1 VKRNALKNIA
11 KGRNVMPVKI
21 IPPTPSAYTYPLLIK
36 HLLHSPMTRAPD
48 QEIVYRDLRRR
59 TYREFRERIG
69 RLASGLSQIGVEQG
83 DVVAVLEWDSDRY
96 HECYFAIPMMG
107 AVMQTVNVSL
117 IPEDIAYTIVDSG
130 ATTILFNADFLPL
143 VEKLQPYLKAV
154 KSYVLMHDRPEP
166 PKTESPVKAEY
177 EALLSIGSPYF
188 PFPDFDENAVA
199 TIFHTTG
206 TTGRPKGVYFSHRQI
221 VAHTLTGLVEYGL
234 PPGHGRFHRDD
245 VYMPMT
251 PMFHVHAWGCPYTAT
266 LSGCKIVFPGRY
278 TPEIFVKL
286 IDKEKVTF
294 THCVP
299 TILQMLLTAP
309 GVDKIDLSHLKMIV
323 GGSALPTALARAAM
337 ARGMDVF
344 SGYGQSESGPML
356 TGAHIKSK
364 HVRPN
369 FEDELVYRTSTG
381 IAAPMVDLRVVDESM
396 VEVPHDGQTVGEIVV
411 RAPWLTTGYLN
422 NPEASEVL
430 WGGGYLH
437 TGDVASIDP
446 DGYVRIA
453 DRLKDIVK
461 SGGEWISSI
470 ALENIIMEKPGVQRA
485 AVIPMQDVKWGERP
499 LALIVLARDHDGKV
513 GEDDIRLHVASYVE
527 RGLISKIAIPE
538 NVTFVPELPLTSVGK
553 IDKKSLRANY
563 L

>member
-1 VKRNALKNIA
+1 
-11 KGRNVMPVKI
+11 MSVKI

-36 HLLHSPMTRAPD
+36 HLLHTTMVRSPD

-83 DVVAVLEWDSDRY
+83 DVVAILEWDSDRY

-117 IPEDIAYTIVDSG
+117 IPEDIAYTIIDSG
-130 ATTILFNADFLPL
+130 ATTVLFNADFLPL
-143 VEKLQPYLKAV
+143 IEKLSPHLRAV
-154 KSYVLMHDRPEP
+154 RNYVLMHDRPEP
-166 PKTESPVKAEY
+166 PQTDFPVKAEY

-188 PFPDFDENAVA
+188 PFPDFDENACA

-206 TTGRPKGVYFSHRQI
+206 TTGRPKAVHFSHRQI
-221 VAHTLTGLVEYGL
+221 VLLTLAILVEFGL
-234 PPGHGRFHRDD
+234 TPKHGRFHRDD

-251 PMFHVHAWGCPYTAT
+251 PMFHVHAWGAPYTAT

-278 TPEIFVKL
+278 SPEIFLKL
-286 IDKEKVTF
+286 IETEKVTW

-309 GVDKIDLSHLKMIV
+309 GSEKVDLSKLSMVV
-323 GGSALPTALARAAM
+323 GGSALPPSLARVALK
-337 ARGMDVF
+337 RGIDVF
-344 SGYGQSESGPML
+344 GGYGMSESAPTL
-356 TGAHIKSK
+356 TVAHIKSK
-364 HVRPN
+364 HLGADA
-369 FEDELVYRTSTG
+369 EDELQHRVAPG
-381 IAAPMVDLRVVDESM
+381 IAVPMVDLRVVDENM
-396 VEVPHDGQTVGEIVV
+396 AEVPHDGQTVGEIVV
-411 RAPWLTTGYLN
+411 RAPWLTMGYLN

-430 WGGGYLH
+430 WGGGYMH
-437 TGDVASIDP
+437 TGDVASIDE
-446 DGYVRIA
+446 DGYIRIA

-470 ALENIIMEKPGVQRA
+470 LLENIIMEKPGVHRA
-485 AVIPMQDVKWGERP
+485 AVIPIKDVKWGERP
-499 LALIVLARDHDGKV
+499 LALIILHPDHVGKV

-538 NVTFVPELPLTSVGK
+538 NVTFVTELPLTSVGK
-553 IDKKSLRANY
+553 IDKKVLRQRHT
-563 L
+563 

>member
-1 VKRNALKNIA
+1 
-11 KGRNVMPVKI
+11 MPVKI

-36 HLLHSPMTRAPD
+36 HLLHAPMMRASD

-59 TYREFRERIG
+59 TYREFRERVG
-69 RLASGLSQIGVEQG
+69 RLASGLNKIGVDQG
-83 DVVAVLEWDSDRY
+83 DVVAILEWDSDRY

-117 IPEDIAYTIVDSG
+117 IPEDVAFTINDTG
-130 ATTILFNADFLPL
+130 ATTVLFNADFLPL
-143 VEKLQPYLKAV
+143 LEKLRPHLKAV
-154 KSYVLMHDRPEP
+154 KNYVLMHDRPEP
-166 PKTESPVKAEY
+166 LQTDFPIKTEY
-177 EALLSIGSPYF
+177 EALLSLGTPYF
-188 PFPDFDENAVA
+188 PFPDFDENAWA
-199 TIFHTTG
+199 TVFHTTG

-221 VAHTLTGLVEYGL
+221 VLHTLAGLVEYGL
-234 PPGHGRFHRDD
+234 PPAHGRFHRDD

-266 LSGCKIVFPGRY
+266 LSGCKIVFAGRY
-278 TPEIFVKL
+278 APEMFLKL
-286 IDKEKVTF
+286 IATEKVSF
-294 THCVP
+294 THSVP
-299 TILQMLLTAP
+299 TILQMLLAAP
-309 GVDKIDLSHLKMIV
+309 GSEKVDLSGLKMII
-323 GGSALPTALARAAM
+323 GGSALPLALARAAL

-344 SGYGQSESGPML
+344 SAYGQSESGPML
-356 TGAHIKSK
+356 TGAHLKSK
-364 HVRPN
+364 HLGRD
-369 FEDELVYRTSTG
+369 FEEEVYYRTSTG
-381 IAAPMVDLRVVDESM
+381 IAAPMVDLRIVDENM
-396 VEVPHDGQTVGEIVV
+396 AEVPHDGETVGEIVV
-411 RAPWLTTGYLN
+411 RAPWLTMGYIN

-470 ALENIIMEKPGVQRA
+470 QLENVIMEKPGIQRA
-485 AVIPMQDVKWGERP
+485 AVIPIKDVKWGERP
-499 LALIVLARDHDGKV
+499 LALVILYPEHAGKI

-538 NVTFVPELPLTSVGK
+538 NVIFVAELPLTSVGK
-553 IDKKSLRANY
+553 IDKKRLRANY
-563 L
+563 T

>member
-1 VKRNALKNIA
+1 
-11 KGRNVMPVKI
+11 MPVRI

-36 HLLHSPMTRAPD
+36 HLLHSPMIRAPD

-59 TYREFRERIG
+59 TYREFRERMG
-69 RLASGLSQIGVEQG
+69 RLASGLTQIGVDQG
-83 DVVAVLEWDSDRY
+83 DVVAILEWDSDRY

-117 IPEDIAYTIVDSG
+117 VPEDIAYTIIDSG
-130 ATTILFNADFLPL
+130 AETVLFNADFLPL
-143 VEKLQPYLKAV
+143 IEKLAPHLKAV
-154 KSYVLMHDRPEP
+154 KNYVLMHDRPEP
-166 PKTESPVKAEY
+166 PKTNFSVKAEY
-177 EALLSIGSPYF
+177 EALLSVGSPYF

-206 TTGRPKGVYFSHRQI
+206 TTGRPKGVYFSHRQM
-221 VAHTLTGLVEYGL
+221 VLHTLAGLVEYGL

-266 LSGCKIVFPGRY
+266 LSGAKLVFPGRY
-278 TPEIFVKL
+278 TPEIFVKI

-299 TILQMLLTAP
+299 TLLQMLLTAP
-309 GVDKIDLSHLKMIV
+309 GVDRIDLSHLKMVV
-323 GGSALPTALARAAM
+323 GGSALPPALARAAM
-337 ARGMDVF
+337 ARGIDVF
-344 SGYGQSESGPML
+344 SGYGQSEFGPD
-356 TGAHIKSK
+356 AHRGPHQVQACPGRFRGRI
-364 HVRPN
+364 P
-369 FEDELVYRTSTG
+369 YRTSAG
-381 IAAPMVDLRVVDESM
+381 IAAPMVDLRVVDEKM
-396 VEVPHDGQTVGEIVV
+396 AEVPHDGEAVGEIVV

-422 NPEASEVL
+422 NPEASELL

-437 TGDVASIDP
+437 TGDVASIDH
-446 DGYVRIA
+446 DGYLRIA

-470 ALENIIMEKPGVQRA
+470 QLENIIMEKPGVKRA
-485 AVIPMQDVKWGERP
+485 AVIPIKDVKWGERP
-499 LALIVLARDHDGKV
+499 LALVVLHPDHV
-513 GEDDIRLHVASYVE
+513 GNMCADDIRLHVASYVE

-553 IDKKSLRANY
+553 IDKKQLRVAY
-563 L
+563 A